1 MKSNNFKIYIT
12 LYFIVILGII
22 IFTCQKHKEMEHFGL
37 ISTHKKYDDCKNN
50 CLLKYKDDPDKYK
63 ACKSYC
69 KCKKKCSTNSLKKKK
84 CKKICKEKKL
94 NLFRDDKDKMK
105 YLEIKDIFKKE
116 RRQKKKEKKIKEM
129 EKEKDENEIVDM
141 KTNKKISYL
150 DRIINTYLPEK
161 DKETIINI
169 NNGSN
174 KFTSDFKKIFLK
186 YFN

>member
-1 MKSNNFKIYIT
+1 
-12 LYFIVILGII
+12 
-22 IFTCQKHKEMEHFGL
+22 
-37 ISTHKKYDDCKNN
+37 
-50 CLLKYKDDPDKYK
+50 
-63 ACKSYC
+63 
-69 KCKKKCSTNSLKKKK
+69 
-84 CKKICKEKKL
+84 
-94 NLFRDDKDKMK
+94 
-105 YLEIKDIFKKE
+105 
-116 RRQKKKEKKIKEM
+116 M